1 MVDKITKALNK
12 FTKKEKELVKILLL
26 KINNTPTFIP
36 PLKGE
41 GRGLPVT
48 LSLARRAGVGL
59 DLKKLKGRNDIY
71 RIRKGKIRIIYRVDN
86 KQIYLLAIERRS
98 ENTYKDI

>member
-1 MVDKITKALNK
+1 MVDKITKALSK

-26 KINNTPTFIP
+26 KINNTPPFIP
-36 PLKGE
+36 PLQGE
-41 GRGLPVT
+41 GRGV
-48 LSLARRAGVGL
+48 GFGL

-71 RIRKGKIRIIYRVDN
+71 RIRKGKIRIIYRIDG
-86 KQIYLLAIERRS
+86 KQIYLLTIEKRN

>member
-12 FTKKEKELVKILLL
+12 FTQKEKELVKILLL
-26 KINNTPTFIP
+26 KINNTPPFIP

-41 GRGLPVT
+41 GRG
-48 LSLARRAGVGL
+48 VGF

-71 RIRKGKIRIIYRVDN
+71 RIRKGKIRIIYRVED
-86 KQIYLLAIERRS
+86 KQIYLLAIEKRS

>member
-12 FTKKEKELVKILLL
+12 FTQKEKELVKILLL
-26 KINNTPTFIP
+26 KINRN
-36 PLKGE
+36 
-41 GRGLPVT
+41 
-48 LSLARRAGVGL
+48 SLEGL

-71 RIRKGKIRIIYRVDN
+71 RVRKGKIRIIYKVEE
-86 KQIYLLAIERRS
+86 KQVFLLAIERRN